1 MPTSQQ
7 RREELSLLAEKATPL
22 PWFRDSCA
30 IASAVSQGTCP
41 KDRGVSVVDVDAVT
55 YFDADYIAAACNA
68 LPALLA
74 DLTAAE
80 RERDHWKANHDEMV
94 ARNRLFRGRPDL
106 TPEQY
111 AQREG
116 IWARLKRAERE
127 NSELREK
134 LKKLGA

>member
-74 DLTAAE
+74 DLTA
-80 RERDHWKANHDEMV
+80 V
-94 ARNRLFRGRPDL
+94 
-106 TPEQY
+106 
-111 AQREG
+111 
-116 IWARLKRAERE
+116 ERE
-127 NSELREK
+127 NAELREQLAGRGEGVK
-134 LKKLGA
+134 